1 MAGSPISATAA
12 QKGCRG
18 MSSKHQRATDWVMP
32 VWATVAPASARPA
45 PGTISPSEAAPV
57 AFRTSRRVRLGIVP
71 QPPFRSEK
79 PRPDTAASGGG
90 NGNP

>member
-32 VWATVAPASARPA
+32 VWGAESSLGCGTCAGRVTIHLPAARPPEPSAPAM
-45 PGTISPSEAAPV
+45 
-57 AFRTSRRVRLGIVP
+57 RRRLL
-71 QPPFRSEK
+71 
-79 PRPDTAASGGG
+79 SGLGDV
-90 NGNP
+90 